1 MKASL
6 HDIHYR
12 NNIVGTIGD
21 TQSMLV
27 YVLFAVFVF
36 IQRFCLRY
44 NIRNQCAPIHYL
56 WAIYRNVQT
65 EAFFRQLAMVG
76 PSIFFC

>member
-12 NNIVGTIGD
+12 NNIVGAIDD

-27 YVLFAVFVF
+27 YVLFAVLYSFNGF
-36 IQRFCLRY
+36 IYGTILEISVLQY
-44 NIRNQCAPIHYL
+44 I
-56 WAIYRNVQT
+56 IYGQFIVMSK
-65 EAFFRQLAMVG
+65 LK
-76 PSIFFC
+76 PSFGS